1 MNSSGNIEHRSET
14 RFRHLVPVHVGSL
27 ELATAN
33 VSLHG
38 MQLVCP
44 LRPFN
49 RIKPDVE
56 RGQFAAKV
64 APAQGE
70 PFEVTLEVRYVSPHR
85 DEMLIGVKMTVAD
98 PAAQAQ
104 WVAYIAELSKGI
116 RLSPGKSG

>member
-1 MNSSGNIEHRSET
+1 MNPSGSIEHRSEV
-14 RFRHLVPVHVGSL
+14 RYRHLVPVHVGSL

-49 RIKPDVE
+49 RIKPAVE
-56 RGQFAAKV
+56 RGQIAARIEL
-64 APAQGE
+64 AQGE
-70 PFEVTLEVRYVSPHR
+70 PFEVALEVRYVSPHR

-98 PAAQAQ
+98 AAAQAR
-104 WVAYIAELSKGI
+104 WSAYIAELSKGT
-116 RLSPGKSG
+116 RLSPGKA

>member
-1 MNSSGNIEHRSET
+1 MNPSGNIEHRSET

-49 RIKPDVE
+49 RIKSDVE
-56 RGQFAAKV
+56 RGQFAAKI

-70 PFEVTLEVRYVSPHR
+70 PFEAALEVRYVSPHR

-98 PAAQAQ
+98 AAAQAR
-104 WVAYIAELSKGI
+104 WAAYIAELSKGI
-116 RLSPGKSG
+116 RLSPGKA